1 MSHQGT
7 WANALVKQEWSKL
20 LIHNLKHIHTNF
32 TYRILL
38 SFKTHSNVMY
48 LIYSQF
54 PLISHLIISCE
65 HIKSCLSITPRVI
78 KISAQKTDPDWVIDL
93 ITTEE
98 LQGQNHAQWG
108 RQGGGE
114 PSLTQVHPRARRV
127 TGSSGVNGSRTTST
141 LYSCMTTKLN
151 QMEYQV
157 TCIFF
162 LHSTN

>member
-7 WANALVKQEWSKL
+7 WANAIVKQEWSKL

-98 LQGQNHAQWG
+98 L
-108 RQGGGE
+108 
-114 PSLTQVHPRARRV
+114 
-127 TGSSGVNGSRTTST
+127 
-141 LYSCMTTKLN
+141 
-151 QMEYQV
+151 
-157 TCIFF
+157 
-162 LHSTN
+162 